1 MARFHGK
8 VGFIRTEE
16 TDPINNPSVWKEVAS
31 EHYYYG
37 DVLKNTHRWDSVSNG
52 TNENLVINNTI
63 SIIADS
69 FANKN
74 IGAMRYVSFNGDLW
88 EITNAEIQRPRI
100 ILTLGGLYNG
110 PVPE

>member
-16 TDPINNPSVWKEVAS
+16 TDPINHPSVWKEVAK
-31 EHYYYG
+31 EYYYYG
-37 DVLKNTHRWDSVSNG
+37 DVLKNTHRWDNVSNG

-69 FANKN
+69 FANQN